1 MEIIHANADSFDSV
15 IKDNTAVLVDFWA
28 TWCGPCKMVS
38 PIMEQLAQEFSDKL
52 VVAKVNVDE
61 EPELTERFGIQSI
74 PTVIFLKNG
83 EPVLTEVGARSLEH
97 YQQILTENL

>member
-15 IKDNTAVLVDFWA
+15 VKDHTAVLVDFWA

-74 PTVIFLKNG
+74 PTVILLKNG
-83 EPVLTEVGARSLEH
+83 EPVVTEVGASPLEH
-97 YQQILTENL
+97 YQEMLASNL